1 MHLKFAAVA
10 PVMSLLLSAMLIL
23 SACGGD
29 AAETSPPDQTSE
41 TTPVAEV
48 AASPEAASPT
58 EEPETATQA
67 TSATET
73 TESEAD
79 DVEDEAAADEEE
91 VSVTDPLT
99 PVECESIEIPDDE
112 RIPAISDDDW
122 VKGPE
127 SASLTLIEYG
137 DFQ

>member
-1 MHLKFAAVA
+1 MHLKFWAVA
-10 PVMSLLLSAMLIL
+10 PVMSLLLSATLIL

-29 AAETSPPDQTSE
+29 AAETPSSEQSSE

-48 AASPEAASPT
+48 AASPEVDSPA
-58 EEPETATQA
+58 EEPETAT
-67 TSATET
+67 EI

-79 DVEDEAAADEEE
+79 DVEDEVTADKEEI
-91 VSVTDPLT
+91 SATDPAT

-112 RIPAISDDDW
+112 RVPAISADDW

-127 SASLTLIEYG
+127 SASLTLVEYG